1 MFGAASPA
9 AIQQDI
15 RSILQVGDNG
25 FDDRYLGFPTPESRM
40 KKGHF
45 QSLQEKVWKRILLW
59 GENHL
64 SSGGKEVLIK
74 AVLQTIPVY
83 VMCIFKIPDAVC
95 DELTKA
101 IRNFWWG
108 AVGGKRKTHWKSW
121 NSITKS
127 KQRGGLGFRDT
138 RLFNQ
143 ALLAR

>member
-1 MFGAASPA
+1 
-9 AIQQDI
+9 
-15 RSILQVGDNG
+15 
-25 FDDRYLGFPTPESRM
+25 M

-83 VMCIFKIPDAVC
+83 VMGIFKIPDAVC

-101 IRNFWWG
+101 IRNLGSSWG
-108 AVGGKRKTHWKSW
+108 QKKDALEILEFHNQVEAKRGS
-121 NSITKS
+121 
-127 KQRGGLGFRDT
+127 GLS
-138 RLFNQ
+138 
-143 ALLAR
+143 